1 MTSGTPP
8 AAWTRSPARLTCS
21 WSPSVSSWLRSA
33 RSMPAT
39 RPKPCSGSCRGM
51 RTRGRSRRSSTRSR
65 VKCRPSGLRSH
76 PTPRLRWSGPSHGVT
91 MPRRAAGAP
100 EGGPLACGTRGN
112 RSPRPSRSRPC
123 RGSDDPAAARAT
135 ASGLM
140 EVDMRVAEVMTRN
153 VRLIEPN
160 QTIRD
165 AAQLMAEM
173 DAGIM
178 PVREG
183 DRLVGMITDRDIV
196 VRAVAQG
203 RGPDTPV
210 REVMTD
216 EVKYCYEDDD
226 TSDVARN
233 MADIQVR
240 RLPVLTRDKRLVG
253 IISLGD
259 LAVTDEAG
267 RAGEAVAGI
276 SQPGGQH
283 SQTGGP
289 RH

>member
-1 MTSGTPP
+1 
-8 AAWTRSPARLTCS
+8 
-21 WSPSVSSWLRSA
+21 
-33 RSMPAT
+33 
-39 RPKPCSGSCRGM
+39 
-51 RTRGRSRRSSTRSR
+51 
-65 VKCRPSGLRSH
+65 
-76 PTPRLRWSGPSHGVT
+76 
-91 MPRRAAGAP
+91 
-100 EGGPLACGTRGN
+100 
-112 RSPRPSRSRPC
+112 
-123 RGSDDPAAARAT
+123 
-135 ASGLM
+135 M
-140 EVDMRVAEVMTRN
+140 EVDMRVAEVMTRD

-165 AAQLMAEM
+165 AARLMAEM

-183 DRLVGMITDRDIV
+183 DRLVGMITDRDIA

-203 RGPDTPV
+203 RGPDTAV

-226 TSDVARN
+226 TNDVARN

-240 RLPVLTRDKRLVG
+240 RLPVLTREKRLVG

-259 LAVTDEAG
+259 MALSDEAG
-267 RAGEAVAGI
+267 KAGEAVAGI

>member
-1 MTSGTPP
+1 
-8 AAWTRSPARLTCS
+8 
-21 WSPSVSSWLRSA
+21 
-33 RSMPAT
+33 
-39 RPKPCSGSCRGM
+39 
-51 RTRGRSRRSSTRSR
+51 
-65 VKCRPSGLRSH
+65 
-76 PTPRLRWSGPSHGVT
+76 
-91 MPRRAAGAP
+91 
-100 EGGPLACGTRGN
+100 
-112 RSPRPSRSRPC
+112 
-123 RGSDDPAAARAT
+123 
-135 ASGLM
+135 
-140 EVDMRVAEVMTRN
+140 MRVAEVMTRD

-165 AAQLMAEM
+165 AARLMAEM

-183 DRLVGMITDRDIV
+183 DRLVGMITDRDIA

-203 RGPDTPV
+203 RGPDTAV

-226 TSDVARN
+226 TNDVARN

-259 LAVTDEAG
+259 MAVSDE
-267 RAGEAVAGI
+267 AGEAVAGI

-289 RH
+289 RN

>member
-1 MTSGTPP
+1 
-8 AAWTRSPARLTCS
+8 
-21 WSPSVSSWLRSA
+21 
-33 RSMPAT
+33 
-39 RPKPCSGSCRGM
+39 
-51 RTRGRSRRSSTRSR
+51 
-65 VKCRPSGLRSH
+65 
-76 PTPRLRWSGPSHGVT
+76 
-91 MPRRAAGAP
+91 
-100 EGGPLACGTRGN
+100 
-112 RSPRPSRSRPC
+112 
-123 RGSDDPAAARAT
+123 
-135 ASGLM
+135 
-140 EVDMRVAEVMTRN
+140 MRVAEVMTRD

-165 AAQLMAEM
+165 AARLMAEM

-183 DRLVGMITDRDIV
+183 DRLVGMITDRDIA

-203 RGPDTPV
+203 RGPDTAV

-226 TSDVARN
+226 TNDVARN

-240 RLPVLTRDKRLVG
+240 RLPVLTREKRLVG

-259 LAVTDEAG
+259 MALSDEAG
-267 RAGEAVAGI
+267 GEAVAGI